1 MQALPNNSTSH
12 TNNPSQT
19 NNPSDA
25 IRMANHSIVAS
36 IKSNSSAGII
46 VPSIGIPKL
55 VGSIVAGGL
64 ATFSLFVLMHELT
77 SNELIP
83 IAERKPITLVSSVYE
98 KKDEIIREDRYK
110 IKPPPLVLSPP
121 ERDVEAI
128 PNEVISADGFGEP
141 TVLITDAVAKDSK
154 FTDFNQASDARPIV
168 RINPEY
174 PAVASR
180 DGIEGWVEL
189 SFSIDESGAVRNV
202 NVTNSEP
209 QRIFDRAAKR
219 ALQRWKYQAK
229 KHNGIAV
236 VQDRLSV
243 MLIFKISA

>member
-1 MQALPNNSTSH
+1 MQALPNNST
-12 TNNPSQT
+12 SQT

-25 IRMANHSIVAS
+25 IRMANHAIVAS
-36 IKSNSSAGII
+36 FKSNSSAGII
-46 VPSIGIPKL
+46 APSIGIPRL

-77 SNELIP
+77 ANKVIP
-83 IAERKPITLVSSVYE
+83 VADRKPITLVSSVYE

-110 IKPPPLVLSPP
+110 IKPPPLVLTPP
-121 ERDVEAI
+121 ERNVEPI

-141 TVLITDAVAKDSK
+141 TVLVMDAVAKDSK
-154 FTDFNQASDARPIV
+154 FTGFNQASDARPIV

-180 DGIEGWVEL
+180 DGIEGWVVL

-209 QRIFDRAAKR
+209 KRIFDRAAKR

-229 KHNGIAV
+229 KHNGKAV
-236 VQDRLSV
+236 VQDGLSV
-243 MLIFKISA
+243 MLEFKISA

>member
-12 TNNPSQT
+12 TNNPS
-19 NNPSDA
+19 DA
-25 IRMANHSIVAS
+25 IRMANHAIVAS
-36 IKSNSSAGII
+36 FKSNSSAGII
-46 VPSIGIPKL
+46 APSIGIPRL

-77 SNELIP
+77 SNEVIP
-83 IAERKPITLVSSVYE
+83 IVERKPITLVSSVYE
-98 KKDEIIREDRYK
+98 KKDEIIRADRYK
-110 IKPPPLVLSPP
+110 IIPPPLVLTPP
-121 ERDVEAI
+121 ERAVEAI

-141 TVLITDAVAKDSK
+141 TVLIMDAEAKDSR
-154 FTDFNQASDARPIV
+154 FTGFNQASDARPIV

-180 DGIEGWVEL
+180 DRIEGWVEL

-209 QRIFDRAAKR
+209 KRIFDRAAKR

-229 KHNGIAV
+229 KHNGKAV
-236 VQDRLSV
+236 VQDGLSV
-243 MLIFKISA
+243 MLEFKISA

>member
-229 KHNGIAV
+229 KHNGKAV
-236 VQDRLSV
+236 VQDGLSV

>member
-1 MQALPNNSTSH
+1 MQALPNNST
-12 TNNPSQT
+12 SQT

-25 IRMANHSIVAS
+25 IRMANHAIVAS
-36 IKSNSSAGII
+36 FKSNSSAGII
-46 VPSIGIPKL
+46 APSIGIPRL

-77 SNELIP
+77 ANKVIP
-83 IAERKPITLVSSVYE
+83 VADRKPITLVSSVYE

-110 IKPPPLVLSPP
+110 IKPPPLVLTPP
-121 ERDVEAI
+121 ERNVEPI

-141 TVLITDAVAKDSK
+141 TVLVMDAVAKDSK
-154 FTDFNQASDARPIV
+154 FTGFNQASDARPIV

-174 PAVASR
+174 PAIASR

-209 QRIFDRAAKR
+209 KRIFDRAAKR

-229 KHNGIAV
+229 KHNGKTV
-236 VQDRLSV
+236 VQEGLSV
-243 MLIFKISA
+243 MLEFKISA

>member
-25 IRMANHSIVAS
+25 IRMANHAIVAS
-36 IKSNSSAGII
+36 FKSNSSAGII
-46 VPSIGIPKL
+46 APSIGIPRL

-64 ATFSLFVLMHELT
+64 ATFSLFVLMHKLT
-77 SNELIP
+77 ANKVIP
-83 IAERKPITLVSSVYE
+83 IADRKPITLVSSVYE

-110 IKPPPLVLSPP
+110 IKPPPLVLTPP
-121 ERDVEAI
+121 ERNVEPI

-141 TVLITDAVAKDSK
+141 TVLVMDAVAKDSK
-154 FTDFNQASDARPIV
+154 FTGFNQASDARPIV

-174 PAVASR
+174 PAIASR

-209 QRIFDRAAKR
+209 KRIFDRAAKR

-229 KHNGIAV
+229 KHNGKTV
-236 VQDRLSV
+236 VQEGLSV
-243 MLIFKISA
+243 MLEFKISA